1 MPVEPIQPR
10 QPGPPKVPRAVRER
24 QMLEV
29 ATRVFAQRG
38 YDAASIEEIAE
49 GAGISRPMV
58 YAYFGSKEGL
68 YAACI
73 QHAGARLLKLIN
85 VAASADVTPEEQ
97 LWAGIV
103 AFFDFV
109 ERHGEEWRVLYREAA
124 AQGGPFAAE
133 VERVRGEIARLVA
146 QQLGEVTEAEGIDS
160 PLVAEME
167 WLAHA
172 LVGAAESLARLWPG
186 RSGVSRED
194 IATRLMNFAWL
205 GFDRLVHG
213 EVWIPSSSAAH
224 VVRLRRSDRAT
235 RP

>member
-1 MPVEPIQPR
+1 
-10 QPGPPKVPRAVRER
+10 
-24 QMLEV
+24 MLLRSRR
-29 ATRVFAQRG
+29 TSLLQRG

-109 ERHGEEWRVLYREAA
+109 ERHGEEWEVLYREAA

-133 VERVRGEIARLVA
+133 VERVRVEIARPRRPA
-146 QQLGEVTEAEGIDS
+146 ARRGHRGRGHR
-160 PLVAEME
+160 
-167 WLAHA
+167 LAA
-172 LVGAAESLARLWPG
+172 CRRDGSGWRTPSWAPPNAARLWPG
-186 RSGVSRED
+186 RSRRE
-194 IATRLMNFAWL
+194 
-205 GFDRLVHG
+205 HG
-213 EVWIPSSSAAH
+213 RQWQLA
-224 VVRLRRSDRAT
+224 
-235 RP
+235 